1 MYTYMYIHIYYIYI
15 YSYMLCVYHAQQ
27 DLADESWRP
36 SDPFLSMH
44 LLRNITGLVVKYACV
59 FISIYTHI
67 KLLGSFSFI
76 APFERQNRIDC
87 YICVCVYIYICWNT
101 KSLGSFFFHV
111 HLEKQHRNNCSMPA
125 NEPCYS
131 NNPRDQSR
139 CRNGFHFRFIESGNF
154 SILHSLTW

>member
-1 MYTYMYIHIYYIYI
+1 
-15 YSYMLCVYHAQQ
+15 
-27 DLADESWRP
+27 
-36 SDPFLSMH
+36 MH
-44 LLRNITGLVVKYACV
+44 LLRNIAGLVLKYACV

-87 YICVCVYIYICWNT
+87 YICVCVHIYICLNT

-111 HLEKQHRNNCSMPA
+111 HFEKRHRNNCSMPA

-131 NNPRDQSR
+131 SNPRRGGGLGSR
-139 CRNGFHFRFIESGNF
+139 
-154 SILHSLTW
+154 SIFKNLMSPTPRRKWYLTTGRRAH